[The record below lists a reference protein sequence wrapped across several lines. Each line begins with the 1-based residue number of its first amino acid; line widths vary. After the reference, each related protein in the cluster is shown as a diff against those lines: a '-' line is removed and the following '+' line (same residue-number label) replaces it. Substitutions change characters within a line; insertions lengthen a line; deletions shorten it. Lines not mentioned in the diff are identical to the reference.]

1 MKWQDIYEEKLV
13 SVEEAIKLIKSGDK
27 VVTGFGC
34 GEPFGIERAL
44 VEHFQDYQDVEII
57 SMLTLGDSP
66 WCKPEM
72 KGHFKLNCLFA
83 SQSNRKS
90 ISEGESEFTTSHFY
104 EIPDVIEN
112 YICPRISLVMVSP
125 PDEHG
130 YVSFGT
136 TVDYT
141 KGTTDHC
148 EIVIAQVNKY
158 MPRTFGNSIKHVRD
172 FTCFVEIDEPLP
184 EVKTVNIS
192 DVEMEIGKYCAS
204 LINDGDCLQ
213 LGIGGIPNAVCAQL
227 KDKKDLG
234 LHSELVGDGVVELLE
249 EGIINNKKKNT
260 KRGRTVIGAAF
271 GSEILNRYIDN
282 NPSVELHPID
292 YVNNPSK
299 IAQNDN
305 MVSINSCIQV
315 DLLGQV
321 VSDTIGLSQFSAVG
335 GQVDFVRGA
344 TMSKGGR
351 SIIAM
356 PATARKGTV
365 SRIVPLITEGSAV
378 TTPRNDV
385 NYVVTEYGIAQLKG
399 KTVKERAK
407 ALIMIAHPA
416 FRPHL
421 ILEYRKRFKEEPFTK
436 DELMGFTSVIRERSK
451 ERREHIKE
459 ATKERV
465 EQRVE
470 NTKER
475 LEHRKENSKE
485 RREHI
490 KENIS
495 DLKTRHKSEE

>member
-1 MKWQDIYEEKLV
+1 MKWQEIYKQKLTTAD
-13 SVEEAIKLIKSGDK
+13 EAIKLIKSGDK

-44 VEHFQDYQDVEII
+44 VKHYEEFSNVEII
-57 SMLTLGDSP
+57 NMLTLGDSP
-66 WCKPEM
+66 WCEPKM

-83 SQSNRKS
+83 SSSNRKS
-90 ISEGESEFTTSHFY
+90 ISSGESEFTTSHFY
-104 EIPDVIEN
+104 EIPDIIEN
-112 YICPRISLVMVSP
+112 YICPRVALVMVSP

-148 EIVIAQVNKY
+148 EIVIAQVNKF
-158 MPRTFGNSIKHVRD
+158 MPRTFGNSFKHVRD

-192 DVEMEIGKYCAS
+192 DVEMEIGKNCAS
-204 LINDGDCLQ
+204 LIKDGDCLQ

-249 EGIINNKKKNT
+249 EGIINNKKKNVN
-260 KRGRTVIGAAF
+260 RGRSILGAAF
-271 GSEILNRYIDN
+271 GSEILNNYINN
-282 NPSVELHPID
+282 NPAVEMHPID
-292 YVNNPSK
+292 YVNNPGE
-299 IAQNDN
+299 IAKNDN
-305 MVSINSCIQV
+305 MVSINSCLQV

-356 PATARKGTV
+356 PSTARKGTV

-399 KTVKERAK
+399 KTLKERAK

-421 ILEYRKRFKEEPFTK
+421 ILEYKRRFNEEPFTK
-436 DELMGFTSVIRERSK
+436 EDLAGFTTALKERSKEAIAQKKEQIGELREQILESAK
-451 ERREHIKE
+451 ERREHRG
-459 ATKERV
+459 ERM
-465 EQRVE
+465 EY
-470 NTKER
+470 
-475 LEHRKENSKE
+475 LKENVKE
-485 RREHI
+485 IRE
-490 KENIS
+490 
-495 DLKTRHKSEE
+495 TRKDK

>member
-1 MKWQDIYEEKLV
+1 MEWQKIYQEKLKTA
-13 SVEEAIKLIKSGDK
+13 EEAIKLINSGDK

-34 GEPFGIERAL
+34 GEPYGIERAL
-44 VEHFQDYQDVEII
+44 VEHYEEYHNVEII
-57 SMLTLGDSP
+57 NMLTLGDSP
-66 WCKPEM
+66 WCQPKM

-83 SQSNRKS
+83 SASNRKS
-90 ISEGESEFTTSHFY
+90 ISEGDSEFTTSHFY
-104 EIPDVIEN
+104 EIPDILEN
-112 YICPRISLVMVSP
+112 YICPRVSLVMVSP

-141 KGTTDHC
+141 KGTTDYC

-158 MPRTFGNSIKHVRD
+158 MPRTFGNSIKHVRE
-172 FTCFVEIDEPLP
+172 FTCFVEIDEKLP

-192 DVEMEIGKYCAS
+192 DVEMEIGRYCAS
-204 LINDGDCLQ
+204 LIHDGDCLQ

-227 KDKKDLG
+227 TDKKDLG
-234 LHSELVGDGVVELLE
+234 LHSELVGDGVVPLLE

-271 GSEILNRYIDN
+271 GSEILNNYINN
-282 NPSVELHPID
+282 NPSVEMHPID
-292 YVNNPSK
+292 YVNNPAK
-299 IAQNDN
+299 IALNDN
-305 MVSINSCIQV
+305 MVSINSCLQV

-356 PATARKGTV
+356 PSTARKGTV

-421 ILEYRKRFKEEPFTK
+421 IMEYKKRFKEEPFTRDDFQK
-436 DELMGFTSVIRERSK
+436 FTTELKERSKEKIEQAIESSK
-451 ERREHIKE
+451 ERRE
-459 ATKERV
+459 
-465 EQRVE
+465 Q
-470 NTKER
+470 
-475 LEHRKENSKE
+475 RKEKLKEEISEFKE
-485 RREHI
+485 RR
-490 KENIS
+490 KN
-495 DLKTRHKSEE
+495 DK